1 MKWHQVC
8 ALKCG
13 SATVVATGFLSAST
27 VSPLYSCW
35 GKHGRDLGN
44 YMENIITS
52 PELEPRKRFWVGTI
66 LLSCAVA
73 MAMALALVFLST
85 TAVALFAAP
94 QSFEMPVQHL
104 MAGNPQTFAGVVS
117 DVHCGAKHVTDSGQ
131 SAAGCTRLCVKSGS
145 GYALVSGDTVFAL
158 NGDAAFLDR
167 FAGERVKIW
176 GSLEGAAIH
185 VDSVEP
191 LTPTK

>member
-1 MKWHQVC
+1 M
-8 ALKCG
+8 
-13 SATVVATGFLSAST
+13 
-27 VSPLYSCW
+27 
-35 GKHGRDLGN
+35 LGETRAQFRRL
-44 YMENIITS
+44 MENVLTS
-52 PELEPRKRFWVGTI
+52 RAVDPKKRLWVGTI

-73 MAMALALVFLST
+73 MAMALALVLLST

-94 QSFEMPVQHL
+94 QSFELPVQHL
-104 MAGNPQTFAGVVS
+104 MAGNPQTFAGIIS

-145 GYALVSGDTVFAL
+145 GYALVDGDTVFAL

-176 GSLEGAAIH
+176 GSLEGSSIR

-191 LTPTK
+191 LTPTR

>member
-1 MKWHQVC
+1 MLGETRAQ
-8 ALKCG
+8 
-13 SATVVATGFLSAST
+13 FR
-27 VSPLYSCW
+27 PL
-35 GKHGRDLGN
+35 
-44 YMENIITS
+44 MENVLASRGVDPT
-52 PELEPRKRFWVGTI
+52 KRLWVGTI

-73 MAMALALVFLST
+73 MGVGLALVLLST

-117 DVHCGAKHVTDSGQ
+117 DVRCGAKHVTDSGQ

-145 GYALVSGDTVFAL
+145 GYALVAGDTVFAL

-176 GSLEGAAIH
+176 GSLEGAAIR

-191 LTPTK
+191 LTPTR